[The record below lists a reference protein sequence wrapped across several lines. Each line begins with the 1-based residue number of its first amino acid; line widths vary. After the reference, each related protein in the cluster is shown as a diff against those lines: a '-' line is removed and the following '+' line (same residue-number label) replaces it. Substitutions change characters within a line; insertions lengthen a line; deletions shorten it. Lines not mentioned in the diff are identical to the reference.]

1 MTTTIIITS
10 FIGLILGGIVVY
22 LGIRPQLNQR
32 IQLNT
37 DIQKQNETLIK
48 SNQDLKQEKNVLE
61 NEKTLLCNDISHL
74 TNQREE
80 ATKNIVS
87 LEQQAKESADVFY
100 KQSLDL
106 ARANLEKE
114 ELKFQQA
121 KDEYQEDYFNL
132 MEDCVFDFE
141 SIIQEKQI
149 ELDDL
154 KIQMAKLTSE
164 VSAAVAAA
172 KRAQEMKDQAS
183 FYKLNLPA
191 ADLEEIKV
199 LRSIE
204 NRLRNKEPLNKVI
217 WKCYYEKPTTDLI
230 GRVIGSG
237 VHTGI
242 YKITNLQT
250 GQAYIGQSLDVRTR
264 LRQHIKAGLGIDSS
278 TNRFYTAMKEI
289 GPENFS
295 YEIIEKCDKEQL
307 NERECYWIEFYDTI
321 GFGYNETKGGSTK
334 RNK

>member
-1 MTTTIIITS
+1 MITTIIITS

-22 LGIRPQLNQR
+22 LGIRPSLNRRVQLN
-32 IQLNT
+32 I

-61 NEKTLLCNDISHL
+61 NEKTLLYNDISHL

-80 ATKNIVS
+80 TTKNIVS

-121 KDEYQEDYFNL
+121 KDEYQENYFNL

-149 ELDDL
+149 ELNDL

-237 VHTGI
+237 IHTGI
-242 YKITNLQT
+242 YKITNLENQRS
-250 GQAYIGQSLDVRTR
+250 YIGQSTNLGERWK
-264 LRQHIKAGLGIDSS
+264 QHIKRGIGADPP
-278 TNRFYTAMKEI
+278 TRNKLYPAMLEN
-289 GPENFS
+289 GVENFS
-295 YEIIEKCDKEQL
+295 FEVIEECATSDL
-307 NERECYWIEFYDTI
+307 DEREQYWQGYFGSKE
-321 GFGYNETKGGSTK
+321 FGYSIK
-334 RNK
+334 

>member
-1 MTTTIIITS
+1 MITTIIIS
-10 FIGLILGGIVVY
+10 FICLVLGGIVVY
-22 LGIRPQLNQR
+22 LCIRPQLNQR
-32 IQLNT
+32 IQLNA
-37 DIQKQNETLIK
+37 DIQKQNETLTK
-48 SNQDLKQEKNVLE
+48 SNQELKQEKDILE
-61 NEKTLLCNDISHL
+61 NDIGHL
-74 TNQREE
+74 TNQQEA
-80 ATKNIVS
+80 ATKNIAS

-106 ARANLEKE
+106 AKANLSADLEKE
-114 ELKFQQA
+114 ESKFQQA
-121 KDEYQEDYFNL
+121 KDEYQTDYFNL

-141 SIIQEKQI
+141 SMIQEKQI

-154 KIQMAKLTSE
+154 KAQMEKLTSE

-183 FYKLNLPA
+183 FYKLNLSA
-191 ADLEEIKV
+191 ADLKEIQV

-242 YKITNLQT
+242 YKITNLENQMS
-250 GQAYIGQSLDVRTR
+250 YVGQSVDLASRFKSHIRRGIGADPPTR
-264 LRQHIKAGLGIDSS
+264 NKL
-278 TNRFYTAMKEI
+278 YPAMLEV
-289 GPENFS
+289 GVENFS
-295 YEIIEKCDKEQL
+295 FEVIEECAAADL
-307 NERECYWIEFYDTI
+307 DEREQYWQGYFGSKE
-321 GFGYNETKGGSTK
+321 FGYSIK
-334 RNK
+334 

>member
-1 MTTTIIITS
+1 MITTIIIAS

-22 LGIRPQLNQR
+22 LGIRPQLTQR
-32 IQLNT
+32 VQLNT

-106 ARANLEKE
+106 AKANLEKE

-242 YKITNLQT
+242 YKITNLENQMS
-250 GQAYIGQSLDVRTR
+250 YVGQSINLAQRFT
-264 LRQHIKAGLGIDSS
+264 QHIKRGIGADPPTRNKLYPAMLEAGV
-278 TNRFYTAMKEI
+278 
-289 GPENFS
+289 ENFS
-295 YEIIEKCDKEQL
+295 FEVIEECAAADL
-307 NERECYWIEFYDTI
+307 DEREQYWQGYFGSKE
-321 GFGYNETKGGSTK
+321 FGYSIK
-334 RNK
+334 

>member
-1 MTTTIIITS
+1 MITTIIITS

-22 LGIRPQLNQR
+22 LGIRPSLNRRVQLN
-32 IQLNT
+32 I

-61 NEKTLLCNDISHL
+61 NEKTLLYNDISHL

-80 ATKNIVS
+80 TTKNIVS

-237 VHTGI
+237 IHTGI
-242 YKITNLQT
+242 YKITNLEN
-250 GQAYIGQSLDVRTR
+250 GMSYVGQSVK
-264 LRQHIKAGLGIDSS
+264 HWP
-278 TNRFYTAMKEI
+278 MK
-289 GPENFS
+289 NFS
-295 YEIIEKCDKEQL
+295 QL
-307 NERECYWIEFYDTI
+307 SLGVY
-321 GFGYNETKGGSTK
+321 
-334 RNK
+334 

>member
-1 MTTTIIITS
+1 MITTIIITS

-22 LGIRPQLNQR
+22 LGIRPQLTQR
-32 IQLNT
+32 VQLNT

-106 ARANLEKE
+106 AKANLEKE

-237 VHTGI
+237 VHAGI
-242 YKITNLQT
+242 YKITNLENQMSYV
-250 GQAYIGQSLDVRTR
+250 GRSNDLGERWK
-264 LRQHIKAGLGIDSS
+264 QHIKRGIGADPP
-278 TNRFYTAMKEI
+278 TRNKLYPAMLEV
-289 GPENFS
+289 GVENFS
-295 YEIIEKCDKEQL
+295 FEVIEECAAADL
-307 NERECYWIEFYDTI
+307 DEREQYWQGYFGSKE
-321 GFGYNETKGGSTK
+321 FGYSIK
-334 RNK
+334 